1 MEKLFDSMPN
11 LISPNVSLRE
21 LTIKDLESIKAMLCC
36 TDIYRCVPTFVPE
49 LQCKGDIEYFI
60 NVMCRE
66 LFDKKIE
73 MVLGIYSKYYSDKL
87 CGIFELYHYIP
98 KEMKVSIGYRLNK
111 EFWNKG
117 ICTEATS
124 LIVNYLFNQTE
135 ITTISASNMVDN
147 PTSGRILE
155 KNGFSK
161 EAKYVFEDWGFSQ
174 NVCVDK
180 WVLKRKRILEKD

>member
-21 LTIKDLESIKAMLCC
+21 LTIKDLESIKAMLRC
-36 TDIYRCVPTFVPE
+36 TGIYRCVPTFVPE

-73 MVLGIYSKYYSDKL
+73 MVLGIYSKNHNNQL
-87 CGIFELYHYIP
+87 CGLFELYHYLPID
-98 KEMKVSIGYRLNK
+98 MKVSIGYRLAK

-117 ICTEATS
+117 IVTEATS
-124 LIVNYLFNQTE
+124 LIINYLFEQTD

-147 PTSGRILE
+147 PSSGRVLE
-155 KNGFSK
+155 KNRFSK
-161 EAKYVFEDWGFSQ
+161 IGDSVLEDWGFSQ
-174 NVCVDK
+174 KVYVDK
-180 WVLKRKRILEKD
+180 WILRKTKYK